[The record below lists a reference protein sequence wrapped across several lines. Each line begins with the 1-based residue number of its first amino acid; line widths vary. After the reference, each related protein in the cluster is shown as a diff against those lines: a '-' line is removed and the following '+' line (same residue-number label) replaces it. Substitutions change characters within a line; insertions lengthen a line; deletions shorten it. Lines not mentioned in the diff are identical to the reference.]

1 MIYLLLAILSSA
13 AISVLMR
20 LSNKYVKN
28 NMTMF
33 SVNYLICGLL
43 SYLFIILDNGQNAF
57 KVENVSR
64 EDWIFA
70 FTLGL
75 ISGVMFLVSF
85 MLLEFNIKKNGLV
98 LASTFMKLGVLVPVI
113 MSIILGW
120 DKPSWMQIAGCAL
133 AVAAI
138 IVINGESNEEKRR
151 ELFGLWLIV
160 LLLAGGFTDSL
171 SNIYDKV
178 GSGQL
183 KNQYLLFIFVA
194 AVIVSIITL
203 IVKKQKFTLADA
215 LWGALIGVPNYFSA
229 RFLLYALSEVSAIV
243 AYPVYNISVI
253 LIISLLGFIIFKEK
267 LSKRKL
273 LGIAVILIAILLL
286 NI

>member
-33 SVNYLICGLL
+33 TANYLVCGLL
-43 SYLFIILDNGQNAF
+43 SYLFIILDNGSQAF
-57 KVENVSR
+57 KVENVSSGN
-64 EDWIFA
+64 WTFA
-70 FTLGL
+70 LILGG
-75 ISGVMFLVSF
+75 ISGVMFLLSF

-98 LASTFMKLGVLVPVI
+98 LASTFMKLGVLVPVL

-120 DKPSWMQIAGCAL
+120 DKPSWIQILGCAL
-133 AVAAI
+133 AICAI
-138 IVINGESNEEKRR
+138 VIINGEGNDDKRR
-151 ELFGLWLIV
+151 KFSGLWLII
-160 LLLAGGFTDSL
+160 LLLSGGFTDSL
-171 SNIYDKV
+171 SNIYDKL

-183 KNQYLLFIFVA
+183 KNHYLLFIFIA

-203 IVKKQKFTLADA
+203 FVKKQKFTWMDA

-229 RFLLYALSEVSAIV
+229 RFLLYALGQVSAIV

-273 LGIAVILIAILLL
+273 WGIGIILLAILLL